1 MHIEISGSNKKRTH
15 KCTIKN
21 IYKTE
26 AAIVGV
32 NIRRKMI
39 LGIDVSTS
47 ITGFA
52 LVGDGEILHYS
63 ACDLRKHKNT
73 FAKAEAIKEYIK
85 DLFEMYQLDN
95 DSFIGDAKFPIDKI
109 YIEQPLMMFAKGRSS
124 ASVISTL
131 TAFNGVVSWL
141 VYELFEIEPEYVS
154 ASSARKKAG
163 IRVKRGQK
171 AKEVVLAHLLE
182 HEPAFKI
189 EYTKH
194 GNPVAGSY
202 DKADAIIIA
211 KAGYVIENEE
221 TAPT

>member
-1 MHIEISGSNKKRTH
+1 
-15 KCTIKN
+15 
-21 IYKTE
+21 
-26 AAIVGV
+26 
-32 NIRRKMI
+32 MI